1 MKALLIDDERLA
13 RNELRRL
20 LAAFPQVVIAG
31 EAANAKLAREQL
43 AMAQGTQI
51 LCKNPDGSQS
61 WYTIDAERSSATD
74 VVLKAV

>member
-1 MKALLIDDERLA
+1 MAETYSLKATGRLSGQLFA
-13 RNELRRL
+13 
-20 LAAFPQVVIAG
+20 IAG
-31 EAANAKLAREQL
+31 EKVGDSAGLVGSQQL